1 MTPDEF
7 RQRLLHLPPDEIVDQ
22 FILSDDPGPFTSRE
36 ALSNLEAQ
44 IRAKFGLL
52 EEQKLSTIVVGS
64 AKLGFAFLDKP
75 ARDGRPFKPAY
86 RAYRPGVSDIDIA
99 VVSPQLYGRLWQDLA
114 LFGANQHPFPWRL
127 DLASYMLHGWIRPDK
142 FPPTAPKKCI
152 DWKELINEVSR
163 TEHFRYKKLRCGI
176 FHSLYFLKIYQQRG
190 VIAAQQA
197 ERVA

>member
-1 MTPDEF
+1 MTSDEF
-7 RQRLLHLPPDEIVDQ
+7 RQYLLHLSAAEIVDQ
-22 FILSDDPGPFTSRE
+22 FILSEDPGPHTSRE

-52 EEQKLSTIVVGS
+52 DEQKLSTIVVGS
-64 AKLGFAFLDKP
+64 AKLGFSFLDKP
-75 ARDGRPFKPAY
+75 ARDGRSYKPAY
-86 RAYRPGVSDIDIA
+86 RAYCPGESDIDIA
-99 VVSPQLYGRLWQDLA
+99 VVSPHLFGRLWQDLA
-114 LFGANQHPFPWRL
+114 LFGANQHAFPWHS

-163 TEHFRYKKLRCGI
+163 TAHFRYKKLRCGI